1 MSRQLSELKVILEQ
15 LIAEQGKLL
24 SQLEAQYAAM
34 KKIDIKTM
42 MELGHDQEATRLRL
56 ITLDQKRRTL
66 VRQIAAG
73 AKLNEEPSITRIM
86 ELFPPYAPE
95 FEKLRS
101 QLRGVIGKISHRT
114 RMATRLSA
122 AVLGHLNTAVRLVAG
137 AIERAGIYTR
147 SGAPRMA
154 SRIGVMDAIG

>member
-1 MSRQLSELKVILEQ
+1 MSRQISDLKVILQQ
-15 LIAEQGKLL
+15 LIVEQGNLL

-34 KKIDIKTM
+34 KKFDIKTM
-42 MELGHDQEATRLRL
+42 LEVGHDQEATRLRL
-56 ITLDQKRRTL
+56 ISLEHKRRAL

-86 ELFPPYAPE
+86 ELFPPYASD
-95 FEKLRS
+95 FENLRG
-101 QLRGVIGKISHRT
+101 QLRALASKISQRAN
-114 RMATRLSA
+114 MATKLSA

-147 SGAPRMA
+147 SGGPKVA
-154 SRIGVMDAIG
+154 SRIGVMDAVG